1 MENIVWE
8 IVIPCI
14 MIVCDVITGYIAA
27 MCMGT
32 VDSKKMKKGIYGK
45 LGELFAIA
53 LGFFLEFAISIYGA
67 DVLGMPASIPIGVSV
82 CAYVF
87 LTELVSVI
95 ENIGC
100 MNPKIGAKLIEVL
113 GIKPE
118 KVNLVVK
125 EGDEDGSDE

>member
-1 MENIVWE
+1 MWE
-8 IVIPCI
+8 IILPCI
-14 MIVCDVITGYIAA
+14 MMVLDVVTGYIAA
-27 MCMGT
+27 TCMGT
-32 VDSKKMKKGIYGK
+32 VDSKKMKKGIYSK
-45 LGELFAIA
+45 LAELFAIVLA
-53 LGFFLEFAISIYGA
+53 FFLEFAISVYGA
-67 DVLGMPASIPIGVSV
+67 GVLGMPASVPIGVSV

-100 MNPKIGAKLIEVL
+100 MNPKIGAKLIDVL

>member
-1 MENIVWE
+1 MENILWE
-8 IVIPCI
+8 IIAPCI
-14 MIVCDVITGYIAA
+14 MIACDCVTGYIAA
-27 MCMGT
+27 MYMGT
-32 VDSKKMKKGIYGK
+32 VDSKKMKSGIYGK

-53 LGFFLEFAISIYGA
+53 LGFFLEFAVGIYGA
-67 DVLGMPASIPIGVSV
+67 DMLGVPASIPIGVSV

-100 MNPKIGAKLIEVL
+100 MNPKIGAKLVEIL